1 MSRKRK
7 LFLGAK
13 PIGGPSLKSR
23 RVARRVTSQYHNIR
37 QQAATIEHRHDL
49 SATEKKIELKKLKDE
64 LKEMGGI
71 NRYQE
76 ASVISTQHFQTSKWI
91 IQALKRLHRIGSH
104 PRTAESDEED
114 ENSVASSDS
123 VPSSSSVK
131 KLNTLEVGAINDQL
145 CKSPFLNVKAID
157 INARLPCIEEL
168 DFFNLLPTQQY
179 EVVVCSMVINCV
191 FDPMKRAEML
201 GR

>member
-37 QQAATIEHRHDL
+37 QLCSAIQERSDL
-49 SATEKKIELKKLKDE
+49 TDVQKKKELNILKDQMAA
-64 LKEMGGI
+64 MGGI
-71 NRYQE
+71 NRYQQ

-91 IQALKRLHRIGSH
+91 IQALKRLHRICCQNENEGSTSII
-104 PRTAESDEED
+104 PR
-114 ENSVASSDS
+114 
-123 VPSSSSVK
+123 K
-131 KLNTLEVGAINDQL
+131 KLKTLEVGAINDQL
-145 CKSPFLNVKAID
+145 YKSSYLDVKPID
-157 INARLPCIEEL
+157 INAQLPCIQEI
-168 DFFNLLPTQQY
+168 DFFNLVPAQEY
-179 EVVVCSMVINCV
+179 DVVACSMVINFV
-191 FDPMKRAEML
+191 TDPSKRMEML